1 MTEPWSLES
10 AAHERAEALWSSPL
24 PHPWRPYIEDILV
37 EFGREVQARTEE
49 RVRAETLADETTWRQ
64 LMWVRHGCPIADLY
78 GDDGEMQCSCCH
90 IDFKRDSV
98 QAILDVFAVQGRAAL
113 REIAPKEQP

>member
-1 MTEPWSLES
+1 MTEPWSLEEY
-10 AAHERAEALWSSPL
+10 AAYCRMTMEREVPT
-24 PHPWRPYIEDILV
+24 EQEIL
-37 EFGREVQARTEE
+37 EIFREVQTQTEA